1 MNNRAAFTGTKVSAA
16 TAAPPPLV
24 GHCLQRD
31 VGGRQVCVI
40 KWEEESEETS
50 AEDRTETVAAAPPPL
65 LIRNCFE
72 KNKKKALMDSL
83 TDSCCWRNTAK
94 SALKPAGRHKSASP
108 RLRLGPTSSF
118 GLHFD
123 AFTIPSLATVPRTAQ
138 SCGQKSDG
146 KSNLSQSQLSPH
158 IADFHLKRL
167 LPTCLF
173 SLAGRERHC

>member
-1 MNNRAAFTGTKVSAA
+1 MKVSAT
-16 TAAPPPLV
+16 TAAQPALV
-24 GHCLQRD
+24 SHCLQRD

-50 AEDRTETVAAAPPPL
+50 AEDRTETVTAALPPL

-72 KNKKKALMDSL
+72 KTKKALMDSL
-83 TDSCCWRNTAK
+83 TDSCCWRNPAK
-94 SALKPAGRHKSASP
+94 SALKPAGRHKSTSP
-108 RLRLGPTSSF
+108 RLRFGPTSSF
-118 GLHFD
+118 GLRFD
-123 AFTIPSLATVPRTAQ
+123 VFTIPSLATVPRTAQ

-146 KSNLSQSQLSPH
+146 KSNLKKRRQLSLY

-173 SLAGRERHC
+173 NLAGRK